1 MTFSDYLLDS
11 VLILIVFRQ
20 IRESRFD
27 RRAVLLPL
35 VIVGIVAHS
44 YLHSIPTSGNDL
56 VLICALTLFGLTLG
70 TVSALATRVRADGGT
85 YGLVKAGAVSAGLW
99 VLGMGS
105 RMAFAIW
112 AGSANGKAHI
122 GSFGFTHHLSSDVWT
137 AALVLMALAEVGS
150 RVGVLYVRSHRAVA
164 SFAPSGVVLMKEQVI
179 AA

>member
-35 VIVGIVAHS
+35 AIVGFVAHS
-44 YLHSIPTSGNDL
+44 YLHTIPTSGHDL
-56 VLICALTLFGLTLG
+56 VLISALTLVGLTLG
-70 TVSALATRVRADGGT
+70 TVSALATRVRADGGR
-85 YGLVKAGAVSAGLW
+85 YGLVKAGTVSAGLW
-99 VLGMGS
+99 VLGMGT
-105 RMAFAIW
+105 RMAFSIW
-112 AGSANGKAHI
+112 AGSANGKEHI
-122 GSFGFTHHLSSDVWT
+122 GRFSVTHHLDIDVWT

-164 SFAPSGVVLMKEQVI
+164 TFPASEVVALPGRV